1 MSNYY
6 PTLEKHS
13 TSQRDQ
19 GPNGIR
25 AGAAAGVADEC
36 ALPSA
41 KPAHFAGSRR
51 GVHTSQHGNMP
62 GGSCDQFC
70 FFTESCCLALIR
82 GKNFI
87 KYLAHIWLK

>member
-25 AGAAAGVADEC
+25 AGAAAGVADEW
-36 ALPSA
+36 ASPSA
-41 KPAHFAGSRR
+41 KPANFAGSRR
-51 GVHTSQHGNMP
+51 ASIQVSTAKCRA
-62 GGSCDQFC
+62 GGM
-70 FFTESCCLALIR
+70 I
-82 GKNFI
+82 NFAFPP
-87 KYLAHIWLK
+87 KVAA

>member
-1 MSNYY
+1 MSSYY

-41 KPAHFAGSRR
+41 KPGHFAGSRR
-51 GVHTSQHGNMP
+51 ASIQVSTAISRAGRV
-62 GGSCDQFC
+62 
-70 FFTESCCLALIR
+70 I
-82 GKNFI
+82 NFAFSP
-87 KYLAHIWLK
+87 KVAA

>member
-36 ALPSA
+36 ALPFCQTRALRRVKTGRPYKSA
-41 KPAHFAGSRR
+41 RQYAGR
-51 GVHTSQHGNMP
+51 VV
-62 GGSCDQFC
+62 
-70 FFTESCCLALIR
+70 
-82 GKNFI
+82 
-87 KYLAHIWLK
+87 

>member
-62 GGSCDQFC
+62 AGS
-70 FFTESCCLALIR
+70 AI
-82 GKNFI
+82 NFAFSP
-87 KYLAHIWLK
+87 KVAA